1 MREISEDSTKMYMRE
16 MGTIP
21 TLSIEEEKIIT
32 QRIANGDEEA
42 KKELI
47 EANLRLV
54 ISVAK
59 RYIGCGIPFQD
70 LVQEG
75 NIGLIKAADKFDFN
89 KGFHFST
96 YAIWWIRQTI
106 SRAIADQ
113 NRLIRVPVHM
123 SELINKI
130 KRASRELTVKLYR
143 DPTEAEIAKQ
153 LGVNEQEVIEANKYV
168 ISMSSLDTPIG
179 GEDEE
184 VTIGSF
190 IADPN
195 ISDPVENCERQDL
208 HNALNKVLSTLSE
221 REANILKLRFGFD
234 GNQPMTLEEVG
245 QQYGITKERVRQ
257 IEIKALQKMRNPV
270 RSNQIK
276 EYLTML

>member
-1 MREISEDSTKMYMRE
+1 MKEIFEDSTKMYMRE
-16 MGTIP
+16 MGAIP

-42 KKELI
+42 KKDLI

-130 KRASRELTVKLYR
+130 KRASRELTVKLHR
-143 DPTEAEIAKQ
+143 DPTDAEIAKK
-153 LGVNEQEVIEANKYV
+153 LGINEQEVTEANKYV

-190 IADPN
+190 IADTN
-195 ISDPVENCERQDL
+195 ISDPIENCERQDL

>member
-16 MGTIP
+16 MGAIP
-21 TLSIEEEKIIT
+21 TLSIEDEKIIT

-130 KRASRELTVKLYR
+130 KRASRELTVKLHR
-143 DPTEAEIAKQ
+143 DPTDAEIAKK
-153 LGVNEQEVIEANKYV
+153 LGIDEQEVTEANKYV

-190 IADPN
+190 IADTN
-195 ISDPVENCERQDL
+195 ISDPIENCERQDL

>member
-16 MGTIP
+16 MGAIP
-21 TLSIEEEKIIT
+21 TLSIEDEKIIT
-32 QRIANGDEEA
+32 QRIANGDEKA

-130 KRASRELTVKLYR
+130 KRASRELTVKLHR
-143 DPTEAEIAKQ
+143 DPTDAEIAKK
-153 LGVNEQEVIEANKYV
+153 LGIDEQEVTEANKYV

-190 IADPN
+190 IADTN
-195 ISDPVENCERQDL
+195 ISDPIENCERQDL
-208 HNALNKVLSTLSE
+208 HNALDKVLSTLSE

>member
-1 MREISEDSTKMYMRE
+1 MKEIFEDSTKMYMRE
-16 MGTIP
+16 MGAIP
-21 TLSIEEEKIIT
+21 MLSAEEEKIIT
-32 QRIANGDEEA
+32 QRIANGDVEA
-42 KKELI
+42 KKELV

-54 ISVAK
+54 ISIAK

-75 NIGLIKAADKFDFN
+75 NIGLMKAADKYDFK

-96 YAIWWIRQTI
+96 YATWWIRQTI

-130 KRASRELTVKLYR
+130 KRASRELTIKLQR
-143 DPTEAEIAKQ
+143 DPTDKEIANK
-153 LGVNEQEVIEANKYV
+153 LGINQEEVTEANKYI

-190 IADPN
+190 IADN
-195 ISDPVENCERQDL
+195 NTIDPIDNCERQDL
-208 HNALNKVLSTLSE
+208 HNTLEKVLSTLSE
-221 REANILKLRFGFD
+221 REANILRLRFGLD
-234 GNQPMTLEEVG
+234 GNVPMTLEEVG
-245 QQYGITKERVRQ
+245 KEYGITKERVRQ

-270 RSNQIK
+270 RSNQLK
-276 EYLTML
+276 DYLSML

>member
-1 MREISEDSTKMYMRE
+1 MKEIFEDSTKMYMRE
-16 MGTIP
+16 MGAIP

-42 KKELI
+42 KKDLI

-130 KRASRELTVKLYR
+130 KRASRELTVKLHR
-143 DPTEAEIAKQ
+143 DPTDAEIAKK
-153 LGVNEQEVIEANKYV
+153 LGINEQEVTEANKYV

-195 ISDPVENCERQDL
+195 ISDPVENCEKQDL

>member
-1 MREISEDSTKMYMRE
+1 MKEIFEDSTKMYMRE
-16 MGTIP
+16 MGAIP

-42 KKELI
+42 KKDLI

-130 KRASRELTVKLYR
+130 KRASRELTVKLHR
-143 DPTEAEIAKQ
+143 DPTDAEIAKK
-153 LGVNEQEVIEANKYV
+153 LGINEQEVTEANKYV

>member
-1 MREISEDSTKMYMRE
+1 MKEIFEDSTKMYMRE
-16 MGTIP
+16 MGAIP
-21 TLSIEEEKIIT
+21 MLSAEEEKIIT
-32 QRIANGDEEA
+32 QRIANGDVEA
-42 KKELI
+42 KKELV

-54 ISVAK
+54 ISIAK

-75 NIGLIKAADKFDFN
+75 NIGLMKAADKYDFK

-96 YAIWWIRQTI
+96 YATWWIRQTI

-130 KRASRELTVKLYR
+130 KRASRELTIKLQR
-143 DPTEAEIAKQ
+143 DPTDKEIANK
-153 LGVNEQEVIEANKYV
+153 LGINQEEVAEANKYIV
-168 ISMSSLDTPIG
+168 SMSSLDTPIG

-190 IADPN
+190 IADN
-195 ISDPVENCERQDL
+195 NTIDPIANCEKQDL
-208 HNALNKVLSTLSE
+208 HNTLEKVLSTLSE
-221 REANILKLRFGFD
+221 REANILRLRFGLD
-234 GNQPMTLEEVG
+234 GNVPMTLEEVG
-245 QQYGITKERVRQ
+245 KEYGITKERVRQ

-270 RSNQIK
+270 RSNQLK
-276 EYLTML
+276 DYLSML

>member
-16 MGTIP
+16 MGAIP
-21 TLSIEEEKIIT
+21 TLSIDEEKIIT

-130 KRASRELTVKLYR
+130 KRASRELTVKLHR
-143 DPTEAEIAKQ
+143 DPTNAEIAKK

-179 GEDEE
+179 GEEE
-184 VTIGSF
+184 EITIGSF

-195 ISDPVENCERQDL
+195 VSDPVENCEQQDL
-208 HNALNKVLSTLSE
+208 HNMLNKVLSTLSE

-245 QQYGITKERVRQ
+245 QHYGITKERVRQ

-270 RSNQIK
+270 RSKQIK

>member
-1 MREISEDSTKMYMRE
+1 MKEIFEDSTKMYMRE
-16 MGTIP
+16 MGAIP
-21 TLSIEEEKIIT
+21 ILSAEEEKIIT
-32 QRIANGDEEA
+32 QRIANGDVEA
-42 KKELI
+42 KKELV

-75 NIGLIKAADKFDFN
+75 NIGLMKAADKYDFK

-96 YAIWWIRQTI
+96 YATWWIRQTI

-130 KRASRELTVKLYR
+130 KRASRELTIKLQR
-143 DPTEAEIAKQ
+143 DPTDKEIANK
-153 LGVNEQEVIEANKYV
+153 LGINQEEVTEANKYI

-190 IADPN
+190 IADN
-195 ISDPVENCERQDL
+195 NTIDPIENCEKQDL
-208 HNALNKVLSTLSE
+208 HNSLEKVLSTLSE
-221 REANILKLRFGFD
+221 REANILRLRFGLN
-234 GNQPMTLEEVG
+234 GNVPMTLEEVG
-245 QQYGITKERVRQ
+245 KEYGITKERVRQ

-270 RSNQIK
+270 RSNQLK
-276 EYLTML
+276 DYLSML

>member
-1 MREISEDSTKMYMRE
+1 MKEIFEDSTKMYMRE
-16 MGTIP
+16 MGAIP
-21 TLSIEEEKIIT
+21 MLSAEEEKIIT
-32 QRIANGDEEA
+32 QRIANGDVEA
-42 KKELI
+42 KKELV

-75 NIGLIKAADKFDFN
+75 NIGLMKAADKYDFK

-96 YAIWWIRQTI
+96 YATWWIRQTI

-130 KRASRELTVKLYR
+130 KRASRELTIKLQR
-143 DPTEAEIAKQ
+143 DPTDIEIANK
-153 LGVNEQEVIEANKYV
+153 LGINQEEVTEANKYI

-190 IADPN
+190 IADN
-195 ISDPVENCERQDL
+195 NTIDPIENCEKQDL
-208 HNALNKVLSTLSE
+208 HNILEKVLSTLSE
-221 REANILKLRFGFD
+221 REANILRLRFGLD
-234 GNQPMTLEEVG
+234 GNVPMTLEEVG
-245 QQYGITKERVRQ
+245 KEYGITKERVRQ

-270 RSNQIK
+270 RSNQLK
-276 EYLTML
+276 DYLSML

>member
-16 MGTIP
+16 MGAIP
-21 TLSIEEEKIIT
+21 TLSIEDEKIIT

-130 KRASRELTVKLYR
+130 KRASRELTVKLHR
-143 DPTEAEIAKQ
+143 DPTDAEIAKK
-153 LGVNEQEVIEANKYV
+153 LGIDEQEVTEANKYV

-190 IADPN
+190 IADTN
-195 ISDPVENCERQDL
+195 ISDPIENCERQDL
-208 HNALNKVLSTLSE
+208 HNALDKVLSTLSE

>member
-1 MREISEDSTKMYMRE
+1 MKEISEDSTKMYMRE
-16 MGTIP
+16 MGAIP

-54 ISVAK
+54 VSVAK

-130 KRASRELTVKLYR
+130 KRASRELTVKLHR
-143 DPTEAEIAKQ
+143 DPTEAEIAKK

-257 IEIKALQKMRNPV
+257 IEIKALQKMRNPA